1 MALRTFVLSLLLPLG
16 LWAGPGD
23 TLMVQAFTFGGPQ
36 DAVIA
41 FPNGNQSFE
50 RVLMYYTLK
59 CVPGGAGGLQFPCGE
74 WDYLTYTY
82 LYQPTGNF
90 DSTQL
95 SQANFMVGPTS
106 PDSVS
111 FAWSPTYDLYAR
123 QQIRTVV
130 DNTLSETTAE
140 IGSGLSGSSAPFDAA
155 HPRNR
160 SQYLWLA
167 NELSAAGLLAGDLD
181 RLTLFLANGAGSLHG
196 LTVRIKATNAAALDP
211 NAPDLTGFTTVYR
224 ANTDLPAS
232 GPLTLDFQTPFAW
245 NGTSNLLVEILYD
258 NASAQAPTNLVESD
272 STGFA
277 SGLLNDS
284 DDAYLDF
291 DGYDYAQTIDNTL
304 FDQLS
309 DKITVSFWLYGAP
322 EQPEPE
328 YAFEGR
334 DAQGFRV
341 INAHLPWDNGRVY
354 WDAGNDGGAYDRIDK
369 QAQTNDYEGRWN
381 HWAFVKDA
389 TAGTMQIFLNGA
401 LWHNGTGKTRLMDD
415 IETFILCKG
424 GLGGGNFSFYDGFMD
439 EFQLWNTNLDAATIN
454 AWRLREVDATH
465 PNYANLLLY
474 YRFDEHTPDR
484 AADAS
489 GHNGDAHLMGLP
501 RRVWTPAAEKFKNF
515 RATELRPKVR
525 FHQGDYLS
533 HTDTIQYWDTVYRDG
548 FTLELFD
555 HPTSPALPT
564 DTLHVWAPGWQYVYD
579 LNGAKVDSSW
589 AGADST
595 IYKTVRN
602 YYGPPFE
609 IVDRI
614 ELGRYITP
622 YGINLDMGPDGW
634 TWIYDVTDYLP
645 VLRGSKR
652 LTAGNWQELLDL
664 KFLFIEG
671 TPARQPLSVQNVYI
685 GDYGYGNSIPG
696 NPGSIENQ
704 LTPRTVNIP
713 AGTSSALLKVR
724 TTGHGFGGTLNC
736 AEFCPRN
743 NVVKINGTPRFN
755 QYLWDNDCSLN
766 PLFPQGGTWIYS
778 RANWCPGK
786 DVHTDEY
793 ELTPYITPGSPMTVD
808 YDMQANYQWDGQGSY
823 PTYVIESQAFTYGP
837 NQFNHDARLEQ
848 IIAPNNMKIYG
859 RQNPTCGG
867 PIIRVRNMGAQ
878 TMTSLTV
885 DYGITGGPS
894 GNYTWTGNLPFNQA
908 TDIQLPPF
916 AGGQAWPDAAGQRF
930 YATISAPS
938 GQPDEYAPN
947 NSASSSFTNTQVIES
962 DRLLLLFYTNGFASE
977 SSFVLKDEN
986 GNVVDQR
993 QYVNNNQIHRDT
1005 LLVPPG
1011 CYTLSILDSDDDGL
1025 AFFANNDGGGW
1036 ARIYRLGNNVVL
1048 HNFPA
1053 DFGRQTDF
1061 RFVTRLPTGIEETAQ
1076 EETRLEVFPV
1086 PTSEQVFVRLPASSG
1101 EALLRVFDLTGRLVL
1116 QRDYVTGTDES
1127 ISVAGWGPGTYWVTV
1142 QTNGKTFTGKLVVL

>member
-1 MALRTFVLSLLLPLG
+1 MKFRALLFSMLLPLG
-16 LWAGPGD
+16 LMAGPGD
-23 TLMVQAFTFGGPQ
+23 TLVVQAFTFGGPQ
-36 DAVIA
+36 DAVIQ
-41 FPNGNQSFE
+41 FPNTNQTYE

-59 CVPGGAGGLQFPCGE
+59 CVPGGAGGLQYPCGE

-82 LYQPTGNF
+82 LYHPTGAF

-95 SQANFMVGPTS
+95 TQSNVQYGPTA

-111 FAWSPTYDLYAR
+111 FVWSPTYDVYAR
-123 QQIRTVV
+123 RQFRTVV
-130 DNTLSETTAE
+130 DGVVAETTAE
-140 IGSGLSGSSAPFDAA
+140 IGAGSALSASPFDVA
-155 HPRNR
+155 HPRSR
-160 SQYLWLA
+160 AQYLWLA
-167 NELSAAGLLAGDLD
+167 NELTAAGLVAGELD
-181 RLTLFLANGAGSLHG
+181 RLTLFLANGGGTLRG
-196 LTVRIKATNAAALDP
+196 LTVRIKATNAASLDP
-211 NAPDLTGFTTVYR
+211 GSPDLNGFATVYR
-224 ANTDLPAS
+224 AGTDLPAS
-232 GPLTLDFQTPFAW
+232 GPLTFDFSAPFVW

-258 NASAQAPTNLVESD
+258 NLAPEAGATAVESD
-272 STGFA
+272 TTGFA

-291 DGYDYAQTIDNTL
+291 DGYDYAQTIDNGL
-304 FDQLS
+304 FGQLS
-309 DKITVSFWLYGAP
+309 DQITVSFWLYGAP

-334 DAQGFRV
+334 NAQGQRV

-354 WDAGNDGGAYDRIDK
+354 WDAGNVGGAYDRIDK
-369 QAQTNDYEGRWN
+369 QAQTADYEGRWN

-389 TAGTMQIFLNGA
+389 AAGTMQIFLNGA
-401 LWHNGTGKTRLMDD
+401 LWHNGTGKTRLMED
-415 IETFILCKG
+415 IETFLIGKG
-424 GLGGGNFSFYDGFMD
+424 GLGGANFSFYDGFID
-439 EFQLWNTNLDAATIN
+439 EFQLWNTALDAATIN
-454 AWRLREVDATH
+454 AWRLREVDAAH
-465 PNYANLLLY
+465 PDYAHLLLY
-474 YRFDEHTPDR
+474 YRFDEQTPDR
-484 AADAS
+484 ATDHS

-515 RATELRPKVR
+515 RATDVRPRAR
-525 FHQGDYLS
+525 FHQGDYVLR
-533 HTDTIQYWDTVYRDG
+533 TDTLVFWDTVYRDG

-564 DTLHVWAPGWQYVYD
+564 DTLHVWAPGWSYVYD
-579 LNGAKVDSSW
+579 LNGAKADSVW
-589 AGADST
+589 IGADST
-595 IYKTVRN
+595 IYKTLRN

-609 IVDRI
+609 VVDRI

-622 YGINLDMGPDGW
+622 YGINLDLGPDGW

-645 VLRGSKR
+645 VLRGPKR

-671 TPARQPLSVQNVYI
+671 TPSRQPLTVQNVYI

-704 LTPRTVNIP
+704 LTPRTVSIP
-713 AGTSSALLKVR
+713 AGTASALLKVR

-743 NVVKINGTPRFN
+743 NVVKLNGTPRFN
-755 QYLWDNDCSLN
+755 QYLWDDGCALN
-766 PLFPQGGTWIYS
+766 PLFPQGGTWLYS

-793 ELTPYITPGSPMTVD
+793 ELTPYITPGTSLAVD

-823 PTYVIESQAFTYGP
+823 PTYVIESQVFTYGP
-837 NQFNHDARLEQ
+837 NQFAHDARLEQ
-848 IIAPNNMKIYG
+848 IIAPNKMKIYG
-859 RQNPTCGG
+859 RHNPTCGG
-867 PIIRVRNMGAQ
+867 PIIRVRNTGSQ

-894 GNYTWTGNLPFNQA
+894 GTYTWTGSLPFNQA
-908 TDIQLPPF
+908 TEIELPPF
-916 AGGQAWPDAAGQRF
+916 AGGQAWPDVPNQRF
-930 YATISAPS
+930 YATLSAPS

-947 NSASSSFTNTQVIES
+947 NTASSAFVNTPVIES

-1005 LLVPPG
+1005 LNVPPG

-1036 ARIYRLGNNVVL
+1036 ARVYRLGSNVVL

-1053 DFGRQTDF
+1053 DFGRQTDY
-1061 RFVTRLPTGIEETAQ
+1061 RFVTRYPTGIDEAPGDAAQ
-1076 EETRLEVFPV
+1076 LEVFPV
-1086 PTSEQVFVRLPASSG
+1086 PTAEQVFVRLPAVSG
-1101 EALLRVFDLTGRLVL
+1101 NALMRIFDLTGRLVH
-1116 QRDYVTGTDES
+1116 QQDYVTGTDGMV
-1127 ISVAGWGPGTYWVTV
+1127 SVAGWAPGTYWVTV
-1142 QTNGKTFTGKLVVL
+1142 QVGKQLFTGKIVVL